1 MCGIAGLINFK
12 SLLGPELISTM
23 TRTLRHRGPDDEGYI
38 SADLQRESVKVTP
51 LSGPDSTVK
60 YPLSL
65 EKFAGGSHLYLG
77 HRRLAILDLSPA
89 GYQPMQRDGLWIVF
103 NGEIYNFVEL
113 REELK
118 AAGHEF
124 STRTDTEVILA
135 AYHQWGEECVR
146 RFNGD
151 WAFCILD
158 TRRRILFLSRDRY
171 GIKPLYF
178 TTNGDHFAF
187 ASEIKALLM
196 LPFLKRSLNHDL
208 AFQHCFLHCRDHT
221 EQTLFEGISQLMP
234 GQNISVDLQTG
245 KPRKWRYYSL
255 PCNFELGK
263 YEHATATKHAAT
275 VLELLTDSVK
285 LRLRADVPVGTCLSG
300 GIDSSAITAIA
311 ARLLGQDIN
320 RKVQNTFTATFPG
333 EPFDESR
340 FAQLVVDHSGV
351 KSHWIYPSSEGYL
364 RELPAI
370 LRFQDEP
377 FGGTSIY
384 AQWEVMQEAAKH
396 VKVVLDGQGGDEVFG
411 GYRDYHNAFLAQ
423 LLLQG
428 RIASFTAEMFSLI
441 TKASGARKAFEGVKS
456 LPFFVLP
463 NSWKRSIYRQ
473 RYREDFESTKP
484 YLRANHHFGMD
495 HIDKKFMPCLNELL
509 YHYLTAYSLPH
520 LLKYE
525 DRNSMAHSIEARV
538 PFTDHRLVDY
548 MFSIPAVYKIRHGWT
563 KWLLRLAVK
572 ELLPAQIIWRRD
584 KLGFAAPPWASRRD
598 IWDTWIQDNFRHRE
612 TTIDESPG
620 SLVPSPL

>member
-12 SLLGPELISTM
+12 SVLGPELIGTM
-23 TRTLRHRGPDDEGYI
+23 TRALRHRGPDDEGYI
-38 SADLQRESVKVTP
+38 AADVQQEPVKVTA
-51 LSGPDSTVK
+51 LWGTDSSIKSTL
-60 YPLSL
+60 PL
-65 EKFAGGSHLYLG
+65 EKFAGRSRLYLG

-89 GYQPMQRDGLWIVF
+89 GHQPMERDGLWIVF

-135 AYHQWGEECVR
+135 AYHQWGEECVT

-158 TRRRILFLSRDRY
+158 TRRRSLFLSRDRY
-171 GIKPLYF
+171 GVKPLYF
-178 TTNGDHFAF
+178 ARSVDHFAF
-187 ASEIKALLM
+187 ASEIKALLS
-196 LPFLKRSLNHDL
+196 LPFLARSLNRAL
-208 AFQHCFLHCRDHT
+208 AFDHCYLHCRDHT
-221 EQTLFEGISQLMP
+221 EQTLFAGISQLMP
-234 GQNISVDLQTG
+234 GHNITIDLRSG
-245 KPRKWRYYSL
+245 KTQKRRYYTLSY
-255 PCNFELGK
+255 CSELGK
-263 YEHATATKHAAT
+263 YDHRTASEHAAN

-300 GIDSSAITAIA
+300 GIDSSAIAAITG
-311 ARLLGQDIN
+311 RLLGQDIG
-320 RKVQNTFTATFPG
+320 RRVQNTFTAAFPG

-340 FAQLVVDHSGV
+340 FAQLVVDRTGV
-351 KSHWIYPSSEGYL
+351 RGHWIYPSREGYS

-370 LRFQDEP
+370 LHHQDEP

-384 AQWEVMQEAAKH
+384 AQWEVMHEASKH

-411 GYRDYHNAFLAQ
+411 GYRDYHTSFLAN
-423 LLLQG
+423 LLLEG
-428 RIASFTAEMFSLI
+428 RLGTFTTETLSTI
-441 TKASGARKAFEGVKS
+441 TKATGLREAFEGVKS
-456 LPFFVLP
+456 LPFFILP
-463 NSWKRSIYRQ
+463 DAWKRRIYRL
-473 RYREDFESTKP
+473 RYQTDLKSTKQFIRGDDHCG
-484 YLRANHHFGMD
+484 LE
-495 HIDKKFMPCLNELL
+495 HIDKKFRPHLSELL

-538 PFTDHRLVDY
+538 PFTDYRLVDY

-572 ELLPAQIIWRRD
+572 DLLPAQIVWRRD

-598 IWDTWIQDNFRHRE
+598 IWDAWMRDNFRDYE
-612 TTIDESPG
+612 TKVYQSPG
-620 SLVPSPL
+620 TLMPSSL